1 MKTIKFRLQQMSNIN
16 PSDHPRF
23 PVIDLDGEFI
33 GMAVNEHGA
42 RHALKLMLSS
52 VIGLPVSDDE
62 IGRVPFVDGR
72 WVIGARSRQNPV

>member
-1 MKTIKFRLQQMSNIN
+1 MRTFNKCPTSTRPTTLAS
-16 PSDHPRF
+16 

-33 GMAVNEHGA
+33 GMAVEHGA